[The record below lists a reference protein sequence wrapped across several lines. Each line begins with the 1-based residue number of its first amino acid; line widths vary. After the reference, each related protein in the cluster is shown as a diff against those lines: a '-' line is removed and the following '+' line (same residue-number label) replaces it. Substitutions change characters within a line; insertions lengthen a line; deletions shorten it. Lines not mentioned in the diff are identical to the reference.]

1 MLCGS
6 PYRPIRSGSVVDADC
21 LAMKLR
27 RCPPVV
33 HARHLPGELV
43 EVGGGLA
50 RHEDGG
56 VLAMPVAAKNSI

>member
-1 MLCGS
+1 
-6 PYRPIRSGSVVDADC
+6 
-21 LAMKLR
+21 MKLR